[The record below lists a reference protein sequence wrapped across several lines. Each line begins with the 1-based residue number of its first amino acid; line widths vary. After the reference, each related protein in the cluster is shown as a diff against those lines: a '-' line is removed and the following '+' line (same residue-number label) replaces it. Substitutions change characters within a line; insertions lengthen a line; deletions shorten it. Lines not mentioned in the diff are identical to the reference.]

1 MPAALTTPTP
11 AANARAAF
19 GRFMLR
25 VALQSAALA
34 GIWLAA
40 DFVARKLALPVPGS
54 VVGLIALLALLF
66 CGGVTRRA
74 G

>member
-1 MPAALTTPTP
+1 MPAALTIPTC

-19 GRFMLR
+19 GRFMR

-34 GIWLAA
+34 GIWLTA

-54 VVGLIALLALLF
+54 A
-66 CGGVTRRA
+66 
-74 G
+74 